1 MDLMEFGYKNAKG
14 IKKNPPRIQ
23 SCEYYRIPWVCV
35 SICFWQS
42 SFWVSCFFL
51 QANNLPL
58 SSKDLQNIPIEERV
72 LNWKAFLRFAGRSV
86 FNIPP
91 KYHGVLLILC
101 WSFLSYQAKNLTAPF
116 DSQFGKYSTNNTPP
130 QSLLISFW
138 EAFESFFPEM
148 THITKFIICYFL
160 TLVLVW
166 SLQPG
171 VQIVCLLLLIPAPLF
186 YFPEL

>member
-1 MDLMEFGYKNAKG
+1 MNIIAYPGCVY
-14 IKKNPPRIQ
+14 Q
-23 SCEYYRIPWVCV
+23 SV
-35 SICFWQS
+35 FD
-42 SFWVSCFFL
+42 
-51 QANNLPL
+51 NLPFGFL
-58 SSKDLQNIPIEERV
+58 VFFFRQTTFLYHPRTCKTSQLKRV

-101 WSFLSYQAKNLTAPF
+101 WSFLSYQAKNLTASF